1 MEGRERVR
9 RHLGRGGAD
18 RPPLI
23 IFATAFAARLEQIEP
38 ALLWEDAN
46 VLTRTLLRLHSLF
59 GVDALVI
66 EPPPAALGADER
78 AIVSDAIGR
87 LRTTAGDG
95 VALVIALPGP
105 LTLAA
110 APGADP
116 AATLEDLGD
125 ELVETAHALR
135 PERADCLAVVERIAV
150 SSEGAEPLEEALMP
164 LWNAARYYAAASMLV
179 AAEGVPEL
187 GETGAD
193 AVAVWAGAAPQDLA
207 ARGSRHVGFAVDP
220 GQSELPETDQGG
232 FYISRG
238 ELPAATQVE
247 SLHELIEAVRR

>member
-9 RHLGRGGAD
+9 RHLGGGGAD

-23 IFATAFAARLEQIEP
+23 IFATEFAARLEQAEP
-38 ALLWEDAN
+38 ELLWKDAN
-46 VLTRTLLRLHSLF
+46 LLTRTLLRLHSLF

-66 EPPPAALGADER
+66 EPPRAALGNDGQV
-78 AIVSDAIGR
+78 IVSDAIGR

-116 AATLEDLGD
+116 EATLEDLGD
-125 ELVETAHALR
+125 DLVKTAHALG
-135 PERADCLAVVERIAV
+135 PERADCLAVVERTAV
-150 SSEGAEPLEEALMP
+150 SSGDAEPLEEALTP

-179 AAEGVPEL
+179 AAEGAPEL

-193 AVAVWAGAAPQDLA
+193 AVAVWTGASAQELA
-207 ARGSRHVGFAVDP
+207 TRGSRHVGVGVDP
-220 GQSELPETDQGG
+220 GQSELPEAAEGG

-238 ELPAATQVE
+238 ELPAAADVE
-247 SLHELIEAVRR
+247 SLHRLIEAARR

>member
-23 IFATAFAARLEQIEP
+23 IFATAFAARLEQVEP
-38 ALLWEDAN
+38 ELLWEDAN
-46 VLTRTLLRLHSLF
+46 LLTRALLRLHSLF
-59 GVDALVI
+59 AVDALVI
-66 EPPPAALGADER
+66 EPPPAVLEADGR
-78 AIVSDAIGR
+78 AIVSDAIER
-87 LRTTAGDG
+87 LRTTVGDG

-110 APGADP
+110 APDADT

-125 ELVETAHALR
+125 ELVETAHALG
-135 PERADCLAVVERIAV
+135 PERADCLAVVERTAV
-150 SSEGAEPLEEALMP
+150 SSDGAEPLEEALTP

-187 GETGAD
+187 GESGAD
-193 AVAVWAGAAPQDLA
+193 AVAVWAGASARDLA
-207 ARGSRHVGFAVDP
+207 ARGSRHVGVAVDP
-220 GQSELPETDQGG
+220 GQSELPETGQGG

-238 ELPAATQVE
+238 ELPAATEVD
-247 SLHELIEAVRR
+247 SLHRLIQAVRR

>member
-23 IFATAFAARLEQIEP
+23 IFATAFAARLEQVEP
-38 ALLWEDAN
+38 NQLWEDAN
-46 VLTRTLLRLHSLF
+46 LLTRTLLRVHSLF
-59 GVDALVI
+59 GADALVI
-66 EPPPAALGADER
+66 EPPPAALGADGR

-87 LRTTAGDG
+87 LRTTTGDA

-105 LTLAA
+105 LTLASLPGP
-110 APGADP
+110 APG
-116 AATLEDLGD
+116 ATLEDLGD
-125 ELVETAHALR
+125 ELVETLHALG
-135 PERADCLAVVERIAV
+135 PERADCLAVVERTAV
-150 SSEGAEPLEEALMP
+150 SSGDAELLEEALTP
-164 LWNAARYYAAASMLV
+164 LWNAARYYAVASMLL

-193 AVAVWAGAAPQDLA
+193 AVAVWTGASPRDLA
-207 ARGSRHVGFAVDP
+207 ARGSRHVGVAVEA
-220 GQSELPETDQGG
+220 GQSELPEAVEGG

-238 ELPAATQVE
+238 ELPAATEAE
-247 SLHELIEAVRR
+247 SLHRLMEAVRR

>member
-23 IFATAFAARLEQIEP
+23 IFATEFAARLEQSEP
-38 ALLWEDAN
+38 ESLWEDAHL
-46 VLTRTLLRLHSLF
+46 LTRTLLRLHSLF

-66 EPPPAALGADER
+66 EPPPAALGNDGR

-116 AATLEDLGD
+116 EATLEDLGD
-125 ELVETAHALR
+125 ELVQTAHALG
-135 PERADCLAVVERIAV
+135 PERADCIAVVERTAV
-150 SSEGAEPLEEALMP
+150 SSGDAEPLEEALTP

-179 AAEGVPEL
+179 AAEGGPEL

-193 AVAVWAGAAPQDLA
+193 AVAVWTGASAHQLA
-207 ARGSRHVGFAVDP
+207 ARGSRHVGVAVDP
-220 GQSELPETDQGG
+220 GQPQLPEAAEGG

-238 ELPAATQVE
+238 ELPPAAEVE
-247 SLHELIEAVRR
+247 SLHRLIEAVRR

>member
-23 IFATAFAARLEQIEP
+23 IFATEFAARLEQAEP
-38 ALLWEDAN
+38 RLLWEDAN
-46 VLTRTLLRLHSLF
+46 LLTRTLLRLHSLF

-66 EPPPAALGADER
+66 EPPPAALGDDGR

-87 LRTTAGDG
+87 LRTTAGVG

-116 AATLEDLGD
+116 AAALEDLGD
-125 ELVETAHALR
+125 ELVETAQALHA
-135 PERADCLAVVERIAV
+135 ERADCLAVVERTSV
-150 SSEGAEPLEEALMP
+150 SSDDAEPLEEALTP
-164 LWNAARYYAAASMLV
+164 LWNAARYYALASMLL

-193 AVAVWAGAAPQDLA
+193 AVAVWTGASPWDLV
-207 ARGSRHVGFAVDP
+207 ARGSRHVGVAVDP
-220 GQSELPETDQGG
+220 GQSQLPEALEGG

-238 ELPAATQVE
+238 ELPAATEVE
-247 SLHELIEAVRR
+247 SLHRLIEAVKR

>member
-1 MEGRERVR
+1 M
-9 RHLGRGGAD
+9 
-18 RPPLI
+18 
-23 IFATAFAARLEQIEP
+23 
-38 ALLWEDAN
+38 
-46 VLTRTLLRLHSLF
+46 
-59 GVDALVI
+59 
-66 EPPPAALGADER
+66 
-78 AIVSDAIGR
+78 SDAIGR

-95 VALVIALPGP
+95 VALIIALPGP

-135 PERADCLAVVERIAV
+135 PERADCLAVVEQTAV
-150 SSEGAEPLEEALMP
+150 SSGDVEPLEDALTP
-164 LWNAARYYAAASMLV
+164 LWNAARYYAIASMLV

-193 AVAVWAGAAPQDLA
+193 AVAVWTGASAQDLA
-207 ARGSRHVGFAVDP
+207 ARGSRHVGVAVEP
-220 GQSELPETDQGG
+220 GQSEPPEAIEAG

-238 ELPAATQVE
+238 ELPAATEVE
-247 SLHELIEAVRR
+247 SLHRLIEAVRR